1 VHDQAASSIPAA
13 PPISPEAQRAFAAA
27 LERAQAGDAA
37 GAARLYRLALEFSPG
52 YGEAAN
58 NLAVLLAQQGRVA
71 AANAYLRRALAH
83 RPAAPLLWVN
93 LAIFLHQQRRFDEA
107 ETAASRALSLA
118 PEHPDALFVAGLLR
132 RSRGDDNGAVQN
144 FDRALLQRP
153 QHVETR
159 WNRALALLA
168 TGDYARGFA
177 EYEVRWQRKETV
189 IGHFTMPMWQGEDP
203 RGKTILVHAE
213 QGYGDNIQFC
223 RFMPLLAAR
232 GCRVLFSC
240 PPEMMRLMERFP
252 GISDLLV
259 FGAPMPCEVHY
270 HAPLLSLPHRLGIT
284 LESLGVPRPYLF
296 VPPGVSGPPIPRPPR
311 TRLSVGIV
319 WAGNPIHGN
328 DAERSAPL
336 EVFLTLA
343 DLPGVQ
349 LVSLQKGPRNTDI
362 AMLGAEGLVYDLGPQ
377 IKDFADS
384 AAVLTRLD
392 LLVAVDTAPVH
403 LAGAIGRPAF
413 VLLAHLPDWR
423 WLRDRDDT
431 PWYGSLRLFR
441 QSAPR
446 DWEGLLHRVRGEIEA
461 MLARRGGEPQNW

>member
-1 VHDQAASSIPAA
+1 M
-13 PPISPEAQRAFAAA
+13 
-27 LERAQAGDAA
+27 QAGDPA

-58 NLAVLLAQQGRVA
+58 NLAVLLAQQGRAPVA
-71 AANAYLRRALAH
+71 IAYLRRALAH
-83 RPAAPLLWVN
+83 QPASPLLLVN
-93 LAIFLHQQRRFDEA
+93 LGIFLHQQRRFDEA
-107 ETAASRALSLA
+107 ETAVTQALALA
-118 PEHPDALFVAGLLR
+118 PEHPDALFVAGLVR
-132 RSRGDDNGAVQN
+132 RSRGDDAEAIRY
-144 FDRALLQRP
+144 FDRALAQRP

-203 RGKTILVHAE
+203 RGKAILVHAE

-240 PPEMMRLMERFP
+240 PPEMMRLLAGFP
-252 GISDLLV
+252 GIADLLV

-270 HAPLLSLPHRLGIT
+270 HAPLLSLPQRLGVT
-284 LESLGVPRPYLF
+284 LESLGTPRPYLF
-296 VPPGVSGPPIPRPPR
+296 VPPGVSGPPFPRHVG
-311 TRLSVGIV
+311 TRLTIGIV

-336 EVFLTLA
+336 EAFLTLA

-349 LVSLQKGPRNTDI
+349 LVSLQKEPRSSDI
-362 AMLGAEGLVYDLGPQ
+362 AALGAEGLVYDLGAQ

-384 AAVLTRLD
+384 AAVLTQLD

-403 LAGAIGRPAF
+403 LAGAIGRPCFA
-413 VLLAHLPDWR
+413 LLAHLPDWR
-423 WLRDRDDT
+423 WLRERQDT
-431 PWYGSLRLFR
+431 PWYPSVRLFR
-441 QSAPR
+441 QEAPH
-446 DWEGLLHRVRGEIEA
+446 DWDGLLHRVRGEIKA
-461 MLARRGGEPQNW
+461 MLLRR